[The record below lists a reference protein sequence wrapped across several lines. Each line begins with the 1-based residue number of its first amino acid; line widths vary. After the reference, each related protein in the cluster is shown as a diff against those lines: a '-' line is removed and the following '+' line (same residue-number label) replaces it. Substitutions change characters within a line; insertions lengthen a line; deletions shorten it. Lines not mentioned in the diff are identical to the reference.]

1 MQKENKENVDII
13 LEMEDLILE
22 LEDNYSQLQLIR
34 ETKFALQFMSEIQVF
49 EEKFNAV

>member
-1 MQKENKENVDII
+1 MQKENKDNVDII
-13 LEMEDLILE
+13 LEIEDLILE

-34 ETKFALQFMSEIQVF
+34 ETKFALKFMSEIQVL